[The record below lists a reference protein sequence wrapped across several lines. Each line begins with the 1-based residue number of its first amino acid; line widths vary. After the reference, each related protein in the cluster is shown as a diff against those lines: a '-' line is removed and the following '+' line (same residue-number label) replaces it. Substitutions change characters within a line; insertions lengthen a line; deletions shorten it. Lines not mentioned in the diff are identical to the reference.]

1 MRNALGGLCM
11 TLRRLA
17 RTGGLAARD
26 GFFEARK
33 LSLNLRALHEGDFQE
48 RNYLS
53 VLLVGGRWAI
63 EIMHVHKL
71 AQVRRILQTT
81 VFIVV
86 LRIAVYIRIIRGV
99 RYCTCLT

>member
-17 RTGGLAARD
+17 RTGGLDSRD

>member
-1 MRNALGGLCM
+1 M

-17 RTGGLAARD
+17 RTGGLDARD
-26 GFFEARK
+26 GFFHCRQTHYDARK